1 MQYFATLNTQDPAT
15 TTSSALNSNKNK
27 IGDEFWL
34 SDDLIDPKEPLS
46 SKFIID
52 IGAGSSVTSGA
63 TISSSSSSSIGAG
76 NDEVVLESQKTLPTK
91 RSGLGVG
98 FARLRTTKQKNTSSD
113 DSRETNAS
121 YPNARSATSNP
132 KPVVT
137 SRNQLQLIV
146 SKCRCEFYMI
156 DFDDKLPDSSEDT
169 LLDHS
174 RSLSASSANPIPT
187 ANISSPFVSSSQH
200 SFFPNQQSNVSIYYL
215 NDSSSNLISI
225 KF

>member
-1 MQYFATLNTQDPAT
+1 MQYFATLNTQDPT
-15 TTSSALNSNKNK
+15 TTTTQSALNSNKNK
-27 IGDEFWL
+27 VGDEFWL

-52 IGAGSSVTSGA
+52 IGSGSSVTSGA

-76 NDEVVLESQKTLPTK
+76 NDEVVIESQKTLPTK

-98 FARLRTTKQKNTSSD
+98 FARLRTTSKQKTTSSD

-121 YPNARSATSNP
+121 YPNARSASTNQ
-132 KPVVT
+132 KPLVT

-200 SFFPNQQSNVSIYYL
+200 SFFPNQQSSVSI
-215 NDSSSNLISI
+215 
-225 KF
+225 